1 MNIFLPISLGEA
13 IDKLTILH
21 IKVDK
26 IKDNEFV
33 KKEYDLLYEKLKEY
47 FNEFYISLKK
57 INLIIW
63 DQMDILRDGNLNDN
77 DYFKLCKECIE
88 CNDIR
93 FRIKNK
99 INYNSV
105 LKEQKSYKTTKLLL
119 VINCEIN
126 CDVSNNFNNFSNYVK
141 YNSFLFDEVYINC
154 KSMKLQEFFK
164 YDKCIKFEDT
174 NENTNEKIIINDFNE
189 CIYKYI
195 L

>member
-1 MNIFLPISLGEA
+1 
-13 IDKLTILH
+13 
-21 IKVDK
+21 
-26 IKDNEFV
+26 
-33 KKEYDLLYEKLKEY
+33 
-47 FNEFYISLKK
+47 
-57 INLIIW
+57 
-63 DQMDILRDGNLNDN
+63 MDILRDGNLNDN

-154 KSMKLQEFFK
+154 KSSLQEFFK

-174 NENTNEKIIINDFNE
+174 NDFNEKIIINNFSF
-189 CIYKYI
+189 IYKYNLI
-195 L
+195 

>member
-1 MNIFLPISLGEA
+1 MDNIFLPISLGEA

-154 KSMKLQEFFK
+154 KSSLQEFFK
-164 YDKCIKFEDT
+164 YDKCIKFEEINDF
-174 NENTNEKIIINDFNE
+174 NEKIIINDFSF
-189 CIYKYI
+189 IYKYN
-195 L
+195 LT